1 MKKVLYGLLFFVIG
15 IGYFLLSWVSWVAA
29 ALIAFFI
36 VILDILLI
44 YLGYKLYRK
53 MRTRCTENYQQKM
66 IFIFVLLMPLVLNLA
81 INCWIVSSCI
91 LDGWSDQD
99 SDIQPFAVAG
109 ICLKALIFS
118 IALFVYS
125 IKKEKKAKQ
134 ELSNYIKEKIN
145 TK

>member
-1 MKKVLYGLLFFVIG
+1 MKKVLYGLLFFLIG
-15 IGYFLLSWVSWVAA
+15 IGYFLLSWASWVAA
-29 ALIAFFI
+29 TLIAFFI

-53 MRTRCTENYQQKM
+53 MRTRFIENYQQKM

-81 INCWIVSSCI
+81 INCSIVSTCI
-91 LDGWSDQD
+91 IDGWSNQD
-99 SDIQPFAVAG
+99 SMIQPFAVAG

-118 IALFVYS
+118 IVLFIYS
-125 IKKEKKAKQ
+125 IVKEKKEKH
-134 ELSNYIKEKIN
+134 EISEYIKGKVY

>member
-1 MKKVLYGLLFFVIG
+1 MKKLLYGLLFFIIG
-15 IGYFLLSWVSWVAA
+15 IGYFLLSWISWLAA
-29 ALIAFFI
+29 VLIAFFI

-53 MRTRCTENYQQKM
+53 MRTTFTENYQQKM
-66 IFIFVLLMPLVLNLA
+66 IVIFVLLMPLVLNLA
-81 INCWIVSSCI
+81 INCLIVSSCI
-91 LDGWSDQD
+91 LYSWSDKD
-99 SDIQPFAVAG
+99 SMIQPYFVAG
-109 ICLKALIFS
+109 ICLKALLFS